1 MVEDLLALDKRLV
14 EEEGV
19 CVCLVFGKTL
29 IREFAMVGWGVCGLI
44 REFAI
49 VGWGVVSTSNERMS
63 FGAVAWRRCWAHG
76 TSRGWRRVALIIT
89 NCRNSVSTM
98 RLAHTAAGHSR
109 PRRRRRAAGERM
121 FSVSLSLSLSHSKGE
136 KREEDMTLMVLW
148 VPAATP

>member
-1 MVEDLLALDKRLV
+1 VVEDLLTLDKRLV

-19 CVCLVFGKTL
+19 CVCLVFGKT
-29 IREFAMVGWGVCGLI
+29 LI

-76 TSRGWRRVALIIT
+76 PSRGWRRVALIIT

-148 VPAATP
+148 VPAATT